1 MPELFYGSLAIAP
14 VIVAIIALLK
24 RAGLPVQYAVWANV
38 VLGIV
43 FVALIYVTGI
53 YPGIQ
58 VPVTT
63 ALNIVVAVLSSAGFY
78 NLQANLTRSIRSAP
92 GK

>member
-1 MPELFYGSLAIAP
+1 MPVLFYGSIALGP
-14 VIVAIIALLK
+14 VIVALIALMK

-38 VLGIV
+38 VLALV
-43 FVALIYVTGI
+43 FVALIYLTGI

-58 VPVTT
+58 APMTT
-63 ALNIVVAVLSSAGFY
+63 ALNVVVMILMAAGVY
-78 NLQANLTRSIRSAP
+78 DLQANATRSIR